1 MAIELIVGLGNP
13 GDAYKDT
20 RHNLGAD
27 CLRALLRRHSLEA
40 KHAAR
45 YKSDFVRAPLYG
57 EMRRCLI
64 PLTYM
69 NLSGQAVGRVCRFF
83 RIASEDVLVIHD
95 ETAFA
100 PGVARL
106 KDGGGAGGHNGVR
119 DVIRVIGPD
128 FKRLRLGVGKPPKG
142 GNAVPWLVN
151 QRPPAEERELMQA
164 SCDIAD
170 AVWAPLLKGEMDAAM
185 NILHAP
191 QTDKI
196 DS

>member
-1 MAIELIVGLGNP
+1 MAIQLIVGLGNP

-27 CLRALLRRHSLEA
+27 CLRALLRRHDLEA
-40 KHAAR
+40 TRAAR

-57 EMRRCLI
+57 QARRCLI

-69 NLSGQAVGRVCRFF
+69 NLSGQPVGRVCRFF
-83 RIASEDVLVIHD
+83 RIPAEDVLVIHD

-119 DVIRVIGPD
+119 DVMRVIGPD

-142 GNAVPWLVN
+142 KNAVPWLVN
-151 QRPPAEERELMQA
+151 ARPPKEERELMRV
-164 SCDIAD
+164 SCDIPD
-170 AVWAPLLKGEMDAAM
+170 AVWAALLKGDMDTAM
-185 NILHAP
+185 NTLHAP
-191 QTDKI
+191 LA